1 MRRSRSEL
9 VSYDLE
15 PERILYR
22 SRAQQRLAQVVTT
35 VDNDLNGDNL
45 TPEMEARIEAC
56 VQERLAARMQE
67 QEQLNARRS
76 LRDLTSTTMSYDY
89 PGSIVYPNMEGANF
103 ELRPAFI
110 HLVNQHQ
117 FGGSSLEDPHAHLE
131 RFIWNCN
138 TYTSTTVPTET
149 IRLKLFPFSVRDAA
163 EEWLNSQPQGSIATW
178 EDLAE
183 KFTTK
188 FVPRAM
194 LRKMMNDITTF
205 AQLET
210 ENLHEAWERFK
221 RLVRKF

>member
-1 MRRSRSEL
+1 MRRYRSKPL
-9 VSYDLE
+9 IYDPE

-22 SRAQQRLAQVVTT
+22 GRAQQRLAQVVTMAGN
-35 VDNDLNGDNL
+35 VPNGNNL
-45 TPEMEARIEAC
+45 DPEMEERIE
-56 VQERLAARMQE
+56 ARMQE
-67 QEQLNARRS
+67 QEQMNARRS
-76 LRDLTSTTMSYDY
+76 LRDLTSTTMSYDN

-205 AQLET
+205 AQL
-210 ENLHEAWERFK
+210 
-221 RLVRKF
+221 